1 MKKLAICI
9 AVIVGVFGAL
19 GFAAKQAGLELRYAT
34 EAPNLMVGFAG
45 KMACSLRYVSGFDD
59 EQISRDLEAY
69 SPLFLWPS
77 LNYDDSEQRV
87 TASWLGTEASFH
99 YREGAGCTIGFAP
112 LPAVPPRLYADWQA
126 PESEADPVL
135 SQRLKEL
142 ILIDQASGQDTRA
155 LLVMR
160 ADGRI
165 LGEAYAEGFNADTR
179 FLGWSMSKTLT
190 AIMIGSLQYR
200 GVMPAAMNGPLFD
213 AWQNDDRK
221 AITLEHL
228 LTSTSGLEFEETY
241 QPGADATRMLFEDT
255 SVTHR
260 SINKPLEYK
269 PGEHWSYSSG
279 TANLLSALIFKRFGE
294 NPEAQRNYLDEYV
307 LYPLGFVGAVLEE
320 DVNGVYIGSS
330 FTYATARA
338 WATMG
343 ALFLNNGA
351 MNGYQIVTP
360 QFIRK
365 AVEPNMANNDSR
377 YGYQLWLNQGANN
390 EELKWPSLPTDS
402 FAARGSKGQV
412 VMVVPEY
419 NLVIAR
425 LGWSKEKYP
434 VDQAMAT
441 ILDYL
446 PRLQ

>member
-1 MKKLAICI
+1 MKKLAISV
-9 AVIVGVFGAL
+9 AVIVGVVGAL

-59 EQISRDLEAY
+59 EQIARDLEAY
-69 SPLFLWPS
+69 SPLFLWPD
-77 LNYDDSEQRV
+77 LNSDDSKQRV
-87 TASWLGTEASFH
+87 TASWLGADATFH
-99 YREGAGCTIGFAP
+99 YREGAGCAIGFEP
-112 LPAVPPRLYADWQA
+112 LPTVPPRLYANWQA

-135 SQRLKEL
+135 SKRLKEL

-160 ADGRI
+160 HDGRI
-165 LGEAYAEGFNADTR
+165 LGEAYAEGFSAQTR

-190 AIMIGSLQYR
+190 SVMIGSLQYR
-200 GVMPAAMNGPLFD
+200 GVMPEKMNGPLFD
-213 AWQNDDRK
+213 AWQNDERS

-228 LTSTSGLEFEETY
+228 LTSTSGLAFEETY

-255 SVTHR
+255 SVTQR
-260 SINKPLEYK
+260 PLNKPLEHK

-307 LYPLGFVGAVLEE
+307 LYPLGFAGGVLEE

-338 WATMG
+338 WASLG
-343 ALFLNNGA
+343 ALFLNNGR
-351 MNGYQIVTP
+351 MNGYQIVAP

-365 AVEPNMANNDSR
+365 VLSPNPSKNDSR
-377 YGYQLWLNQGANN
+377 YGYQLWLNQGNN
-390 EELKWPSLPTDS
+390 DEPLRWPSLPADS

-441 ILDYL
+441 VLDYL
-446 PRLQ
+446 PRLR